1 MFEPRQYAQRAFR
14 LNPTAH
20 MNCCLGDNVRVN
32 TNQNTSAKP
41 VQSVSRRLELLKTL
55 PPEVAESLLRM
66 GSQRRYRDGVT
77 LIQRSHQLTNILILI
92 RGRLRSM
99 TTLPDGREHLIRWGE
114 PGEAFGVASV
124 LTGLPFQ
131 VDLVASG
138 TCEVRLIPGD
148 AFIDAMRRDPTVG
161 LAVSRFL
168 AARLSEMID
177 HVAAQAQGRLQDRL
191 HVTLQ
196 HLAAENGEKLS
207 GGRIRLRVTQ
217 QDISDAVGASRQRVN
232 EALHS
237 LQRAGQ
243 VQIGYR
249 QIMLT
254 LPSQKPVRVG
264 G

>member
-14 LNPTAH
+14 LIPTALA
-20 MNCCLGDNVRVN
+20 NCRIGDNDRVN
-32 TNQNTSAKP
+32 TDQNASSKSF
-41 VQSVSRRLELLKTL
+41 QSVSHRLELLKTL
-55 PPEVAESLLRM
+55 PPEAAESLLRR
-66 GSQRRYRDGVT
+66 GSLRQYHDGAT
-77 LIQRSHQLTNILILI
+77 LVQRSHPLTNILILM

-99 TTLPDGREHLIRWGE
+99 TTLPDGSEHLIRWGE

-138 TCEVRLIPGD
+138 TCEVRSIPGD
-148 AFIDAMRRDPTVG
+148 AFIDAMRRDATVG

-191 HVTLQ
+191 HATLH
-196 HLAAENGEKLS
+196 HLAAENGEKLTD
-207 GGRIRLRVTQ
+207 GRIRLRVTQ

-249 QIMLT
+249 QITLT